1 VYEICDA
8 TSELLREERESREL
22 GASVGGIFWDMDWL
36 VGDDFGAG
44 VVVLSDPVRFMRF
57 HSERDML

>member
-36 VGDDFGAG
+36 VGDDF
-44 VVVLSDPVRFMRF
+44 
-57 HSERDML
+57 